1 MRTQTSKPINLQ
13 RYGRP
18 DAHIPNWLAILTS
31 YPNTDDLKTC
41 CLTGMLEENLLRQVI
56 RYQQD
61 IEDFL
66 HPLGARIKSKPKG
79 TEEIVLTVSY

>member
-1 MRTQTSKPINLQ
+1 MQAQTSKPINLQ

-18 DAHIPNWLAILTS
+18 DAHIPNWLAMLTS

-56 RYQQD
+56 PYQQD
-61 IEDFL
+61 IEDFF
-66 HPLGARIKSKPKG
+66 HPLGHASSPSLKG
-79 TEEIVLTVSY
+79 QRRLC